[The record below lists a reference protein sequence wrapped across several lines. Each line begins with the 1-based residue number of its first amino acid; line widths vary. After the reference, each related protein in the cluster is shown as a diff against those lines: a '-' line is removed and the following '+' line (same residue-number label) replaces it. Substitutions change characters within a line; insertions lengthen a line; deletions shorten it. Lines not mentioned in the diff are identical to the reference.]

1 MKRCCLLALS
11 MLAGVLCAQDVEL
24 QEKSPF
30 SFGGDFRLRF
40 DSKDNAPNK
49 HSQKADREDLMR
61 LRTHLYGKA
70 EWENFD
76 IKVQLGNEFRYYSE
90 PDSSKGKQRFPD
102 QTFFDELYFTV
113 KGDWGKLRVGRQ
125 YMSFGAKRII
135 SDGTG
140 ADGSRSGFFDAARL
154 TLDLENKRTLDIFAT
169 FMNEEDWLPTIGH
182 THDARSADTKSYD
195 VAYTGYGEEYG
206 LGAYYTDK
214 SNKEFPWEAY
224 AVLKMED
231 GSTSGTRYKN
241 PDGTP
246 KSLTYLTVGTRLC
259 PKFTDHLSGELEI
272 AGQVGQD
279 DLSAMMAYAGLTY
292 AWGGDLA
299 PKITAAVQ
307 YMSGDEDGQ
316 NGESA
321 WHSVFNRG
329 TVIGD
334 LIDGLY
340 SSNNYTNIIY
350 PHAAFS
356 FKPFKNHSFDIQAGP
371 MFAAAEEGNYGSYMG
386 IFSQVKYGIKFGK
399 YFNNKYL
406 ESLAFNFKGEV
417 LTKDEDYF
425 GDNDKTALFGR
436 LEFTYSF

>member
-1 MKRCCLLALS
+1 MKRCCLIALAMLS
-11 MLAGVLCAQDVEL
+11 GILCAQEL
-24 QEKSPF
+24 ETEKNPF

-40 DSKDNAPNK
+40 DSKDNAPSK
-49 HSQKADREDLMR
+49 HSQKTDREDLMR

-76 IKVQLGNEFRYYSE
+76 IKLQLGNEFRYYNK

-102 QTFFDELYFTV
+102 QTYIDELYFTV
-113 KGDWGKLRVGRQ
+113 KGDWGNLRIGRQ

-154 TLDLENKRTLDIFAT
+154 TLKLEEKRTLDLFAT
-169 FMNEEDWLPTIGH
+169 FMNEEDWMPTIGH
-182 THDARSADTKSYD
+182 THDARSKDTKSYD
-195 VAYTGYGEEYG
+195 AALTGYGEEYG

-224 AVLKMED
+224 AVLKMEHGD
-231 GSTSGTRYKN
+231 RYEKAY
-241 PDGTP
+241 DRE
-246 KSLTYLTVGTRLC
+246 SFTYLTVGTRLM
-259 PKFTDHLSGELEI
+259 PKFTEHLSGELEL
-272 AGQVGQD
+272 AGQAGQEN
-279 DLSAMMAYAGLTY
+279 LAAMMAYAGLT
-292 AWGGDLA
+292 WNFGGDLA
-299 PKITAAVQ
+299 PKITGAVQ
-307 YMSGDEDGQ
+307 YMSGDEDGE
-316 NGESA
+316 NGEGA
-321 WHSVFNRG
+321 WRSVFNRG

-334 LIDGLY
+334 LIDGVY

-350 PHAAFS
+350 PHLAFS
-356 FKPFKNHSFDIQAGP
+356 IKPLKNHSFDIQAGP
-371 MFAAAEEGNYGSYMG
+371 MFAAAETNGYQSYMG

-406 ESLAFNFKGEV
+406 ESLAFNFKGEI
-417 LTKDEDYF
+417 LTKDSDYF
-425 GDNDKTALFGR
+425 GDEDKTALFGR